1 VTSEPVPI
9 GGGGCPLC
17 ATEVDESATYC
28 PECGWSLAGVDGR
41 PGPYSRS
48 ALWWTV
54 AGFVAV
60 YVITLG
66 IVALTH

>member
-1 VTSEPVPI
+1 VAE
-9 GGGGCPLC
+9 
-17 ATEVDESATYC
+17 AADHC

-60 YVITLG
+60 YMITLG